1 MADKDILLAIIDL
14 RSEMKTLKKRVQ
26 TLESNCIKE
35 DEGAIIEEL
44 EKQKSD
50 RREITINIDILQEK
64 LDVIRGFND

>member
-1 MADKDILLAIIDL
+1 MIDKDILLAIIDL

-26 TLESNCIKE
+26 MLESNYIKE

>member
-1 MADKDILLAIIDL
+1 MIDKDILLAIIDL

-26 TLESNCIKE
+26 TLESNYIKE

>member
-1 MADKDILLAIIDL
+1 
-14 RSEMKTLKKRVQ
+14 MKTLKKRVQ
-26 TLESNCIKE
+26 TLESNYIKE
-35 DEGAIIEEL
+35 DEGAIVEEL